1 MTEKLGVAIWCRH
14 TQRGF
19 AVDFQM
25 NPDFPRQ
32 MQEQLNKLKAVL
44 DEVSSEYAGQD
55 LEVVKTAL
63 RSRWRAVGNGADVTD
78 PDLTNVA
85 TRISLGK
92 RVWMENNGK
101 IMSDD

>member
-1 MTEKLGVAIWCRH
+1 
-14 TQRGF
+14 
-19 AVDFQM
+19 M

-32 MQEQLNKLKAVL
+32 MQEQVNKLKAVL
-44 DEVSSEYAGQD
+44 DGVSTDYSGQD
-55 LEVVKTAL
+55 VEVVKEAL
-63 RSRWRAVGNGADVTD
+63 SARWNAVGNGANVTD

-92 RVWMENNGK
+92 RVWLDDNGK